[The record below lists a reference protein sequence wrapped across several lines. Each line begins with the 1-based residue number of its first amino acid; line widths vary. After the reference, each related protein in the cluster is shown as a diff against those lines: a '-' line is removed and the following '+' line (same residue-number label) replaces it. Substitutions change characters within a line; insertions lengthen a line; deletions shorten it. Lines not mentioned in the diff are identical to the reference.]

1 MSIFDENNDEKFAE
15 AFSQGVG
22 EGRAEM
28 ENKIEEGL
36 GYDTIVKIQE
46 RSGYQ
51 ICYGG
56 KLDFDELI
64 LAVKKIVE

>member
-15 AFSQGVG
+15 AFNQGVE
-22 EGRAEM
+22 EGKTEM

-36 GYDTIVKIQE
+36 GYNTIVKIQE

-56 KLDFDELI
+56 NVNIDELI
-64 LAVKKIVE
+64 SAIKKLME

>member
-1 MSIFDENNDEKFAE
+1 MYFFDENDDEKFVE
-15 AFSQGVG
+15 AFNQGVE
-22 EGRAEM
+22 EGKAEM

-56 KLDFDELI
+56 NVDFDELI
-64 LAVKKIVE
+64 VAIKKLME